1 MGVLA
6 AAGTA
11 ATVFVAVDVA
21 ALLLMQSDG
30 NTIGF
35 VAEAIAF
42 IWPIAFVVAL
52 AHALVVGLPLFLLLS
67 WLRRVS
73 WRTSLV
79 GGLAAGASPYAMLAL
94 PWSAQPAELVAAK
107 VIEPFSWPRY
117 AAIVLGLGCLGTIS
131 GLAGWLAGI
140 QFTRPTSPARRL

>member
-1 MGVLA
+1 MGMLA

-21 ALLLMQSDG
+21 ALLLTQSDG
-30 NTIGF
+30 NTMGF
-35 VAEAIAF
+35 VAETIAF

-67 WLRRVS
+67 WLGRVS
-73 WRTSLV
+73 WRSILA
-79 GGLAAGASPYAMLAL
+79 GGFAAGALPYAMLAL

-117 AAIVLGLGCLGTIS
+117 TAIVLGLGCLGTI
-131 GLAGWLAGI
+131 GGRAGWLAGI